1 MRKNNEWIKI
11 SVFLFDSFWR
21 NLPKLYMNNFSKNL
35 WKLKKGHT
43 QANYDEAI
51 QIFYFLLFISPFNGF
66 LFKGSCSSKS
76 ILFIY
81 SYFYRGKYCTTFFFL
96 LKTISEG
103 ISSTHIIIPY
113 IMIIYFQC
121 QAQEITHDQCV
132 NLSVVHI
139 RSIWTSGWL
148 WQIYLLLQ
156 WVSFAMVFLRINLKS
171 QSLLVFHIR
180 AQLFSVHSFPFFFFF
195 CSLQTVQS
203 QKQNKNQ
210 SLNKLQNNSSLSH

>member
-1 MRKNNEWIKI
+1 MENDNESNKLLNKWEKSTNEWK
-11 SVFLFDSFWR
+11 SVYFPLSVRHSFWWD
-21 NLPKLYMNNFSKNL
+21 LPKLYMNNFSK
-35 WKLKKGHT
+35 KSVKIKKKGHT

-139 RSIWTSGWL
+139 RSI
-148 WQIYLLLQ
+148 
-156 WVSFAMVFLRINLKS
+156 
-171 QSLLVFHIR
+171 
-180 AQLFSVHSFPFFFFF
+180 
-195 CSLQTVQS
+195 
-203 QKQNKNQ
+203 
-210 SLNKLQNNSSLSH
+210 